1 MMEHTTFIT
10 KIINI
15 TTETTF
21 QLIIPF
27 SLLSIIP
34 ESKKEFVGI
43 GEKTPVETPPNV
55 SRSIIDGDKWQQYG
69 GTQINFQRHGR
80 L

>member
-34 ESKKEFVGI
+34 ESKEEFVGI
-43 GEKTPVETPPNV
+43 GEKTPVKTFPNA
-55 SRSIIDGDKWQQYG
+55 SRSIMGGKKWQQCG
-69 GTQINFQRHGR
+69 GTQINFQRNGR